1 MKDVKYDYSGLLGI
15 LVGTAIGCL
24 TIFVLCSM
32 STVDK
37 ENVPKN
43 VPVKNEWFCIPSPQL
58 QKQADDALL
67 NMEVVV
73 CARDK
78 PSKR

>member
-1 MKDVKYDYSGLLGI
+1 MKDVKYDYSGLQSLVYALIIFIAVVFGI
-15 LVGTAIGCL
+15 GFYRAE
-24 TIFVLCSM
+24 
-32 STVDK
+32 K
-37 ENVPKN
+37 NVPKN
-43 VPVKNEWFCIPSPQL
+43 IPVKNEWFCIPSPQL

-67 NMEVVV
+67 NMEVMV